1 MVKIIIN
8 AIPVCENAV
17 SVLSRLSSVVVV
29 IIFLVVTFYFVTIS
43 LSLIS
48 ITFVNQEKL
57 LKKEQSFPNLHSF
70 HSNATKT

>member
-17 SVLSRLSSVVVV
+17 SVLSRLSSVVV
-29 IIFLVVTFYFVTIS
+29 IIFLVVTFYFVTIL